1 MMIAKNQGGTNAQ
14 TSFGVFTILLGA
26 LMIVDV
32 LVGGLVREYF
42 STGTV
47 EYAAAGVFMIVVLGD
62 LIKQSD
68 PGGRLLRS
76 YSRHG
81 LWSLI

>member
-14 TSFGVFTILLGA
+14 TSFGVFTIILGA
-26 LMIVDV
+26 LMIVDA
-32 LVGGLVREYF
+32 LFGGIVREYY
-42 STGTV
+42 SMRNI
-47 EYAAAGVFMIVVLGD
+47 EYVVLSIFMIVSVGD

-81 LWSLI
+81 L

>member
-1 MMIAKNQGGTNAQ
+1 MMISYNQGRTDAQ
-14 TSFGVFTILLGA
+14 TSFGVFTIILAA

-32 LVGGLVREYF
+32 LVGGIIRENN
-42 STGTV
+42 SIRMI
-47 EYAAAGVFMIVVLGD
+47 EYGVVTFFAIALFGD

-81 LWSLI
+81 L

>member
-14 TSFGVFTILLGA
+14 TSFGVFTIILGA
-26 LMIVDV
+26 LMIVDA
-32 LVGGLVREYF
+32 LFGGFVREYF
-42 STGTV
+42 STRIV
-47 EYAAAGVFMIVVLGD
+47 EYSVISVFMIAVLGD

-81 LWSLI
+81 L

>member
-14 TSFGVFTILLGA
+14 TSFGVFTIILGA
-26 LMIVDV
+26 LLIVDV
-32 LVGGLVREYF
+32 LFGGIAREYF
-42 STGTV
+42 STRIV
-47 EYAAAGVFMIVVLGD
+47 EYAIVSVFMIAVLGD
-62 LIKQSD
+62 MIKQSD

-81 LWSLI
+81 L